1 MVRATLRTVSFAAVL
16 AAGCFA
22 AAATLPSSA
31 SAAPGG
37 QRFRMVDIIDP
48 NGFGKPMPALRGLVP
63 ADWQPQGGVVWNPR
77 PQCGADG
84 IQIRWM
90 AGDARTGVGVE
101 LLPVMS
107 WQANN
112 LPMQIPT
119 GASAHCLNAPITTAR
134 AYLEALVR
142 VTRPGAQILDY
153 RPQPDIVRAAGFQP
167 SHDVSPMGEL
177 RNWAEA
183 GDVLIGYNFQ
193 GRNFREIIRGVA
205 VFNTTTM
212 PGVMPGEIR
221 EFLIGNSLPAFA
233 MRAPDGALD
242 FKLFDT
248 IHRSFK
254 TDPEWAARMAEHNA
268 IIAKTNAK
276 GAADRHA
283 IRMQTNAE
291 ISSMI
296 NKGWAD
302 RQASQ
307 DRTQEKFV
315 RTIRGVELYADPAA
329 GRPVELPN
337 TYDHAW
343 RLQDGTYMMTDNPN
357 FDPNVEFGVNGTRL
371 QVIR

>member
-1 MVRATLRTVSFAAVL
+1 
-16 AAGCFA
+16 
-22 AAATLPSSA
+22 
-31 SAAPGG
+31 
-37 QRFRMVDIIDP
+37 
-48 NGFGKPMPALRGLVP
+48 
-63 ADWQPQGGVVWNPR
+63 
-77 PQCGADG
+77 
-84 IQIRWM
+84 
-90 AGDARTGVGVE
+90 
-101 LLPVMS
+101 
-107 WQANN
+107 
-112 LPMQIPT
+112 
-119 GASAHCLNAPITTAR
+119 
-134 AYLEALVR
+134 
-142 VTRPGAQILDY
+142 
-153 RPQPDIVRAAGFQP
+153 
-167 SHDVSPMGEL
+167 MGEL

-193 GRNFREIIRGVA
+193 GRNFREIIRGIA

-248 IHRSFK
+248 IQRSFR
-254 TDPEWAARMAEHNA
+254 TDPEWAARMAEHNG

-291 ISSMI
+291 ISGMI

-307 DRTQEKFV
+307 DRTQETFV
-315 RTIRGVELYADPAA
+315 RAIRGVELYADPAA

-357 FDPNVEFGVNGTRL
+357 FDPSVEFGVSGTRL